1 MRCAEDAERPRS
13 HKEGETAAVPNCPK
27 GAGLYINIIGPPAT
41 AVRGGNSTELCDPI
55 RISAAKGLRYKVKRI
70 SSLKAAGRLWA
81 ALYSFKTSV

>member
-27 GAGLYINIIGPPAT
+27 GAGLYINHWAPGGGT

-81 ALYSFKTSV
+81 ALY